1 MANMV
6 DELCHEIIGASIE
19 VHKLFGPGLLERIY
33 CQCLCRELT
42 LRGLSY
48 NTEVPI
54 PLIYKGTQLDTTFKA
69 DLIIEDTVIVELK
82 FVLEMNPIFE
92 AQLISYLT
100 LSKKPTGLLINFNV
114 PVLKN
119 GIKRL
124 FPKQVPESVAL

>member
-1 MANMV
+1 MINMV

-33 CQCLCRELT
+33 SQCLCRELT

-54 PLIYKGTQLDTTFKA
+54 PLIYKDT
-69 DLIIEDTVIVELK
+69 IIVELK
-82 FVLEMNPIFE
+82 SVLEMNPIFE

>member
-1 MANMV
+1 MTYRV

-33 CQCLCRELT
+33 SQCLCRELT

-48 NTEVPI
+48 QTEVPI
-54 PLIYKGTQLDTTFKA
+54 PLLYKDTVLDTVYKA
-69 DLIIEDTVIVELK
+69 DLIVEDTVIVELK
-82 FVLEMNPIFE
+82 SVVEMNPLFE

-124 FPKQVPESVAL
+124 FPKQVS

>member
-1 MANMV
+1 MV

-33 CQCLCRELT
+33 SQCLCRELT

-54 PLIYKGTQLDTTFKA
+54 PLIYKGTQLDITFV
-69 DLIIEDTVIVELK
+69 EDTIIVELK
-82 FVLEMNPIFE
+82 SVLEMNPIFE